1 MSLSLGLQLASK
13 EMLMCSPSMKDG
25 MSKGKT
31 RCCLATIWKHSLQ
44 TGQEMILRN
53 YGAGLISKIGIL
65 LRLPQTAIATA
76 QTLMQRFYYLGS
88 LKQYPIKD
96 IVLGTLFLAT
106 KVEECPRKIKD
117 IVTICFN
124 LTVAQ
129 PEFKANEP
137 IGMTPDVRA
146 AVFP

>member
-1 MSLSLGLQLASK
+1 
-13 EMLMCSPSMKDG
+13 
-25 MSKGKT
+25 
-31 RCCLATIWKHSLQ
+31 
-44 TGQEMILRN
+44 MILRN
-53 YGAGLISKIGIL
+53 YGAGLISKVGIL

-106 KVEECPRKIKD
+106 KVEECPRRIRD

-124 LTVAQ
+124 LTLAG
-129 PEFKANEP
+129 PELKVDGP
-137 IGMTPDVRA
+137 IEMTPDVC
-146 AVFP
+146 